1 MVTNQGMP
9 RMAGNHKKLDG
20 RHGMDSLQS
29 LQRSMADL
37 DFRLLNTERINFY
50 YFKPLGLWQFV
61 RRVSGNEYYI
71 IYRVH
76 RDDQN
81 L

>member
-1 MVTNQGMP
+1 
-9 RMAGNHKKLDG
+9 
-20 RHGMDSLQS
+20 
-29 LQRSMADL
+29 MADL

-61 RRVSGNEYYI
+61 RTISGNEYNI

>member
-1 MVTNQGMP
+1 
-9 RMAGNHKKLDG
+9 
-20 RHGMDSLQS
+20 
-29 LQRSMADL
+29 MADL
-37 DFRLLNTERINFY
+37 DFRLLKTDRINFY

-61 RRVSGNEYYI
+61 RTVSGNEYYI